1 MRIIHTIVLLFITTA
16 VFGDI
21 KDPTDPKPHRVV
33 NDHRRFHTDRE
44 GAKLDLPLED
54 DAFMFAVFGDRTGG
68 PAAGIS
74 VLREAVADVN
84 LIEPDFVMTVGD
96 LIDGYNETPEW
107 MRQMEEYT
115 SSMDKLLMP
124 WFPVA
129 GNHDVY
135 WRGEGERPAREHEKN
150 YEMHFGPLW
159 YAFDHKDSM
168 FIVLYT
174 DEGPESGPKRFDQPE
189 SQRMSPAQFTWLE
202 SMLKRGRK
210 AQHIFV
216 FMHHPR
222 WLEGGYGDDWTRVHA
237 LLAEAGNVRA
247 VFAGHIHRM
256 RYDGPR
262 DGIEYITLAT
272 VGGGQSGAVPE
283 AGYLHHYEL
292 VTVRD
297 EQIAI
302 ASYPVGAVMDVREIT
317 GLISD
322 ETRTVAKMEPAI
334 SGPVQ
339 FAADRSVQ
347 DTVDVRIS
355 NPVSQNIDVS
365 ITFGSD
371 DSRWRFV
378 PDHGHFTLAP
388 GESKTMTT
396 TIARGPG
403 VIDSTYRAPE
413 VHIGIDYLTL
423 GRRYSI
429 PKKVIVLDVQPP
441 SSP

>member
-1 MRIIHTIVLLFITTA
+1 MIG
-16 VFGDI
+16 FGGTGRHQAH
-21 KDPTDPKPHRVV
+21 P
-33 NDHRRFHTDRE
+33 NF
-44 GAKLDLPLED
+44 ALD
-54 DAFMFAVFGDRTGG
+54 
-68 PAAGIS
+68 
-74 VLREAVADVN
+74 
-84 LIEPDFVMTVGD
+84 
-96 LIDGYNETPEW
+96 
-107 MRQMEEYT
+107 
-115 SSMDKLLMP
+115 
-124 WFPVA
+124 
-129 GNHDVY
+129 
-135 WRGEGERPAREHEKN
+135 
-150 YEMHFGPLW
+150 
-159 YAFDHKDSM
+159 
-168 FIVLYT
+168 
-174 DEGPESGPKRFDQPE
+174 
-189 SQRMSPAQFTWLE
+189 
-202 SMLKRGRK
+202 
-210 AQHIFV
+210 
-216 FMHHPR
+216 
-222 WLEGGYGDDWTRVHA
+222 
-237 LLAEAGNVRA
+237 
-247 VFAGHIHRM
+247 
-256 RYDGPR
+256 
-262 DGIEYITLAT
+262 ITLAT

-322 ETRTVAKMEPAI
+322 ETRKVAKMEPAV
-334 SGPVQ
+334 SGPVY

-388 GESKTMTT
+388 GESKTMTA

-413 VHIGIDYLTL
+413 VHVGIDYLTL

-441 SSP
+441 TSP